1 MVDWRNI
8 LSIIN
13 FKTLIIPTDTET
25 LFEKE
30 DFFTDFLVTIKVNLM
45 ILSETISSFAKNWHT
60 LYSSNIIAG
69 LRFPI
74 LNPVLFFFF
83 IGGFFISVKNIKT
96 KISFLSLP
104 YLSSILLF
112 LTCFLPLLLSNLII
126 HQEATFAT
134 LSSSRMFYLI
144 LPIYIFICIF
154 IKFILDKFLNLNK
167 KLNFFVI
174 SYFVLFFLTG
184 VQVIFN
190 ENKRFNSYIN
200 LNETT
205 NKYIKNN
212 PLWFDDTAYLKNQL
226 YQKTDSNLYYN
237 SHVDFYKFAKKVN
250 KIVKKNDLN
259 YYILKAKTEQFDY
272 VEDFYISKLNYVSVF
287 LSFYLNNLGLENAWI
302 QIINLNKPTFSLGK
316 MYKERMYSAEVVS
329 NDNNNLVYKDLV
341 NYQGFLRY
349 NGDNIPNVIVVTTK
363 EELDF
368 AVNFY
373 KKNDIKTY
381 LLLNI

>member
-1 MVDWRNI
+1 
-8 LSIIN
+8 
-13 FKTLIIPTDTET
+13 
-25 LFEKE
+25 
-30 DFFTDFLVTIKVNLM
+30 
-45 ILSETISSFAKNWHT
+45 
-60 LYSSNIIAG
+60 
-69 LRFPI
+69 
-74 LNPVLFFFF
+74 
-83 IGGFFISVKNIKT
+83 
-96 KISFLSLP
+96 
-104 YLSSILLF
+104 
-112 LTCFLPLLLSNLII
+112 
-126 HQEATFAT
+126 
-134 LSSSRMFYLI
+134 
-144 LPIYIFICIF
+144 
-154 IKFILDKFLNLNK
+154 
-167 KLNFFVI
+167 
-174 SYFVLFFLTG
+174 
-184 VQVIFN
+184 
-190 ENKRFNSYIN
+190 
-200 LNETT
+200 
-205 NKYIKNN
+205 
-212 PLWFDDTAYLKNQL
+212 L